1 MNQRIIFWLLGVVLL
16 LGCGSLI
23 NFVPAEQL
31 PTEINGGAATPPAQE
46 PAQGAE
52 VLPSPT
58 PLPTPTPAPTP
69 TPTPTRFFLQGVSLT
84 PPNSCEGP
92 DCPPRDPPRHGLL
105 IAFVIP
111 LLVLGIPWIILE
123 YGVVRYIQ
131 PRSLDLSGIRI
142 KAQDGLFV
150 DAVVSV
156 TARRNLNLAST
167 RMTWPRV
174 SDFVE
179 KPVEQ
184 ELLHQAIHYPTL
196 DDLEKNL
203 KNTAESFMELPVVR
217 ELKENFGVEVMRFNI
232 EARYPQETMDA
243 LNRRAEAAAGGT
255 AYLAYAAAAHL
266 NPDSPEARE
275 LYRVYQETQGQVDAA
290 RNLGGGLTSIAG
302 MFGQRR
308 VSEGRTDDDADFD

>member
-1 MNQRIIFWLLGVVLL
+1 MWLLVAVLV

-23 NFVPAEQL
+23 NVVPVGDRP
-31 PTEINGGAATPPAQE
+31 PTEINEGDNPPPPESAQNPE
-46 PAQGAE
+46 IPPTA
-52 VLPSPT
+52 T
-58 PLPTPTPAPTP
+58 PLPTATPTPAPTP
-69 TPTPTRFFLQGVSLT
+69 TPTPTRFFLQSVSLT
-84 PPNSCEGP
+84 PQNGCAGP

-105 IAFVIP
+105 IAFVLP
-111 LLVLGIPWIILE
+111 VLVLGIPWIILE

-131 PRSLDLSGIRI
+131 PRSLDLSGIRV
-142 KAQDGLFV
+142 KTQDGLFV

-167 RMTWPRV
+167 RMTWGRV

-184 ELLHQAIHYPTL
+184 ELLHQAIQYPTL
-196 DDLEKNL
+196 EDLEKNL

-217 ELKENFGVEVMRFNI
+217 ELKEDFGVEVMRFNI

-275 LYRVYQETQGQVDAA
+275 LYRVFQETQGQVDAA

-302 MFGQRR
+302 VLGQRR
-308 VSEGRTDDDADFD
+308 VSEVKVDDDADFE